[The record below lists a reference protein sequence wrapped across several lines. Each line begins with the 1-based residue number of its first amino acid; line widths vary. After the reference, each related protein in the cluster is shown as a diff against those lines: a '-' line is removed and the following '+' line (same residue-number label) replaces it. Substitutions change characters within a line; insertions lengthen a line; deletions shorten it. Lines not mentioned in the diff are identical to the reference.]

1 MAFGMLYFVGHFYQ
15 GMSPSAPPSAPPA
28 AAVAALAQL
37 GISVPNLADASQY
50 QGSPPAY
57 TGAAQVPPPA
67 YTGAVQ
73 VPVVVA
79 SGAPPA
85 STEGVPPPVV
95 VMGKVV
101 GQGEGSHN
109 DVSV

>member
-1 MAFGMLYFVGHFYQ
+1 MFLMAFGMLYFVGHFYQ

-37 GISVPNLADASQY
+37 GISV
-50 QGSPPAY
+50 PAY